1 MNEEIRITVD
11 YVKGGHILCKCLQT
25 KVVVS
30 SGHVLII
37 NESCGL
43 SYYQTCPKCLSVFEI
58 PYVFRSFEDAMNSIP
73 IYHKIFSELLNGD
86 M

>member
-1 MNEEIRITVD
+1 MNKEIRITVD
-11 YVKGGHILCKCLQT
+11 YVNGGHILCKCLQT

-30 SGHVLII
+30 SGHVVII

-43 SYYQTCPKCLSVFEI
+43 IYYQTCPKCLSVFEI

-73 IYHKIFSELLNGD
+73 TYLQMFSGL
-86 M
+86 